1 MTAPDLETKS
11 LAPEWL
17 RAANATLTAWTSF
30 ITTLAVFL
38 VVIWL
43 FPSSRGLAGTRALL
57 LLVLMLSVNLK
68 GNLKGDATIYLFRP
82 RARPPFQLCEL
93 FIPEVARLNR
103 ISLLVYSNFRPYRLA
118 SQIVLLTV
126 LDNSPRT

>member
-43 FPSSRGLAGTRALL
+43 FPSSHGLAGTPALL
-57 LLVLMLSVNLK
+57 LLVLMLSAGVLIAAVATRWQIRRMKLSSMRPHLWLFLALVVVACLTLPSPFVFMILK
-68 GNLKGDATIYLFRP
+68 
-82 RARPPFQLCEL
+82 
-93 FIPEVARLNR
+93 
-103 ISLLVYSNFRPYRLA
+103 
-118 SQIVLLTV
+118 
-126 LDNSPRT
+126 

>member
-68 GNLKGDATIYLFRP
+68 GDATIYLFRP
-82 RARPPFQLCEL
+82 RARPRTNHVSSL
-93 FIPEVARLNR
+93 FRK
-103 ISLLVYSNFRPYRLA
+103 
-118 SQIVLLTV
+118 
-126 LDNSPRT
+126 